1 MKIAIVSEFVAGY
14 EVGLEW
20 SYARAFEG
28 LGHRVERVSLAHP
41 GQRWPR
47 GLVHF
52 QELYSFARR
61 QHDIAT
67 AVQAAD
73 AELVLIIKGGG
84 VFGDT
89 VRSWRKDGRRVIN
102 VFPDNPFEGAGVG
115 LVARTLWDQ
124 FRAVEC
130 VFVHDRFAVAQLR
143 QASIRSEFIRFAR
156 DPLIHSDA
164 THTVPK
170 HDGSARDR
178 IVFIGNPDRER
189 IRYLR
194 ALIDLGL
201 GIYGQWE
208 WARLSPQDPLAQCVR
223 GGVQLGAAMVQRMR
237 AARLSVNILRNCQKT
252 AHNMRTFEI
261 PACGTCTLSEAS
273 VGVQEL
279 FAPGREIAVF
289 RTPEE
294 LRATA
299 RELLDSPGTVDAIA
313 RAGRARV
320 EHETYSERASELLST
335 L

>member
-1 MKIAIVSEFVAGY
+1 
-14 EVGLEW
+14 
-20 SYARAFEG
+20 
-28 LGHRVERVSLAHP
+28 
-41 GQRWPR
+41 
-47 GLVHF
+47 
-52 QELYSFARR
+52 
-61 QHDIAT
+61 
-67 AVQAAD
+67 
-73 AELVLIIKGGG
+73 
-84 VFGDT
+84 
-89 VRSWRKDGRRVIN
+89 
-102 VFPDNPFEGAGVG
+102 
-115 LVARTLWDQ
+115 
-124 FRAVEC
+124 VEC

-143 QASIRSEFIRFAR
+143 QASIPSEFIRFAR
-156 DPLIHSDA
+156 DPLIHGDGPNNAA
-164 THTVPK
+164 TTDSSSP
-170 HDGSARDR
+170 RDR

-237 AARLSVNILRNCQKT
+237 AARLSVNILRHCQKT

-261 PACGTCTLSEAS
+261 PACGACTLSEAS

-299 RELLDSPGTVDAIA
+299 RELLDSPSTVDSIA

-320 EHETYSERASELLST
+320 EHETYTERGAELLST